1 MTLLKKI
8 TETHAGYGLTV
19 LRIVLGIIFMTHGA
33 QKAFGMFGGGGLS
46 GTAKFMAS
54 LGLEPASLMAFLA
67 AYGEFGGGLLLVVGA
82 FARFGAFLTAVVS
95 LVAMLSVHISKG
107 FFMSTGG
114 IEFTLMLLAASVAVM
129 IAGAGKLSVDEK
141 ISK

>member
-1 MTLLKKI
+1 MTLLKKLAS
-8 TETHAGYGLTV
+8 TSAGYDLTV
-19 LRIVLGIIFMTHGA
+19 LRVVLGVIFMMHGS
-33 QKAFGMFGGGGLS
+33 QKAFGMFGGGGLE
-46 GTAKFMAS
+46 GTAKFFSS

-67 AYGEFGGGLLLVVGA
+67 AFGEFGGGLLLILGL
-82 FARFGAFLTAVVS
+82 FTRFGAFLTGMVS

-114 IEFTLMLLAASVAVM
+114 YEYALMLLAASVAVL
-129 IAGAGKLSVDEK
+129 IAGAGKISVDEK